1 MFATRTDLGSTEV
14 LHPAHSE
21 WLDVSPVRIT
31 RLWNGKPATSE
42 FEDGWSNSTEVKA
55 LWNASHLIFHFLCSF
70 SELNVRPELGQGG
83 PIDRL
88 WEYDVA
94 EAFIRP
100 SGFEEYFEYEVS
112 PLGQWLDVHIIRP
125 RIEVDFR
132 WQSCMEV
139 DVHLDRASMIWT
151 ACLAVPF
158 ASMQGSAGGKVG
170 SVTAGDIWRANFFRA
185 AGSPVNREYLAW
197 RPTLTPEPD
206 FHVPAAFG
214 NLIFGDSA

>member
-1 MFATRTDLGSTEV
+1 MFSTRTELSSTEV
-14 LHPAHSE
+14 LHPAHPE
-21 WLDVSPVRIT
+21 WLEVPQVRIT

-42 FEDGWSNSTEVKA
+42 YGENWSNSTEVKS

-70 SELNVRPELGQGG
+70 SELNVSPELGQGG

-88 WEYDVA
+88 WEFDVA

-100 SGFEEYFEYEVS
+100 SGFEEYFEFEVS
-112 PLGQWLDVHIIRP
+112 PLGQWLDVRIIRP
-125 RIEVDFR
+125 RVDVDFR
-132 WQSCMEV
+132 WQSCLEV
-139 DVHLDRASMIWT
+139 DVQLDRDSMIWT

-158 ASMQGSAGGKVG
+158 SSMQGSAVG
-170 SVTAGDIWRANFFRA
+170 QVERVRTGDIWRANFFRA
-185 AGSPVNREYLAW
+185 AGSPIAREHLSW

-214 NLIFGDSA
+214 NLIFVDPS